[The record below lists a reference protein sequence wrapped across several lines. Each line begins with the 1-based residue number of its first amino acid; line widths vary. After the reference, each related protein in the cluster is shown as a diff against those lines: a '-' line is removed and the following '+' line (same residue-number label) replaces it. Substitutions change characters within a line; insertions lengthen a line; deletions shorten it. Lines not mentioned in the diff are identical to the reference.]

1 MFDNLC
7 FRFLFIQTVR
17 KRFVDEKKKK
27 SVMMGNMNSNDDEDY
42 IQINPKLS
50 VTVSLGLNLLELI
63 QHTDIMMS
71 LMLDNCS
78 PFL

>member
-1 MFDNLC
+1 M
-7 FRFLFIQTVR
+7 
-17 KRFVDEKKKK
+17 DEKKKK
-27 SVMMGNMNSNDDEDY
+27 SIMMGNIDNNDEDDY

-63 QHTDIMMS
+63 QHTDVMMS

>member
-1 MFDNLC
+1 
-7 FRFLFIQTVR
+7 
-17 KRFVDEKKKK
+17 VDEKKKK